1 MAIKKHD
8 TNEHGPNLVKY
19 MAHKNGVENKDGDK
33 WQNGNMVKETLLEEN
48 ENLLE
53 KVVYLRR
60 HDLVFEDLKWVA
72 YAL

>member
-33 WQNGNMVKETLLEEN
+33 
-48 ENLLE
+48 
-53 KVVYLRR
+53 
-60 HDLVFEDLKWVA
+60 
-72 YAL
+72 

>member
-1 MAIKKHD
+1 
-8 TNEHGPNLVKY
+8 
-19 MAHKNGVENKDGDK
+19 
-33 WQNGNMVKETLLEEN
+33 MVKETLLEEN

>member
-1 MAIKKHD
+1 
-8 TNEHGPNLVKY
+8 
-19 MAHKNGVENKDGDK
+19 
-33 WQNGNMVKETLLEEN
+33 MVKETLLEES

-60 HDLVFEDLKWVA
+60 HDLVFGDVRWVA